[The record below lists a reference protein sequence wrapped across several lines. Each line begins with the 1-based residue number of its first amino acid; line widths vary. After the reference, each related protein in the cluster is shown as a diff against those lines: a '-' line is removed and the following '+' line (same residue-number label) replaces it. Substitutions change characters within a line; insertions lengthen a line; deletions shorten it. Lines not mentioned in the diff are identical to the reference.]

1 MPQLITTL
9 YKNATWQLWQV
20 FAPPYLISTAGLSLT
35 GHQHARGKIV
45 PSGMVHFITPQASQ
59 KAKTVAC
66 PNSLWCIL
74 ELRRFKRL
82 QP

>member
-1 MPQLITTL
+1 MRLLIHTL
-9 YKNATWQLWQV
+9 YINATWQLWQV
-20 FAPPYLISTAGLSLT
+20 FAPPYLISTTGLSPT

-45 PSGMVHFITPQASQ
+45 PSGNASFITPQASQ

-66 PNSLWCIL
+66 SHSLWCIL
-74 ELRRFKRL
+74 ELRRFKCL